1 LTVHLPHEI
10 MWNVNLMQ
18 QGNFI
23 DIFLARHVSGT
34 RHHPHRTHNLPSGSQ
49 DHHPSKN
56 SVQKTTCCNSTAN
69 APGDWAYVRET
80 CRAKNISI
88 KLPCCIKLA
97 FNIISCFC
105 SDVYKESTT
114 SISRAQVDYEPDTL
128 TLKIY
133 VAPSSETSEYLLH
146 KVGF

>member
-1 LTVHLPHEI
+1 
-10 MWNVNLMQ
+10 
-18 QGNFI
+18 
-23 DIFLARHVSGT
+23 
-34 RHHPHRTHNLPSGSQ
+34 
-49 DHHPSKN
+49 
-56 SVQKTTCCNSTAN
+56 
-69 APGDWAYVRET
+69 
-80 CRAKNISI
+80 
-88 KLPCCIKLA
+88 LA